1 MSPGINRRYHIIFS
15 VDNKM
20 PGYPKTEMMTANPEP
35 TPETD
40 TIVKRFKLPALPSV
54 TLVQFVLLALLALY
68 GFSVRKMKRP
78 VLLTIVAAIG
88 ALHAYDHIYRVK
100 RGPERTL
107 FGAEKEEYCC
117 GCK

>member
-1 MSPGINRRYHIIFS
+1 
-15 VDNKM
+15 
-20 PGYPKTEMMTANPEP
+20 
-35 TPETD
+35 
-40 TIVKRFKLPALPSV
+40 
-54 TLVQFVLLALLALY
+54 
-68 GFSVRKMKRP
+68 MKRP

-107 FGAEKEEYCC
+107 FGAEKEGYCC